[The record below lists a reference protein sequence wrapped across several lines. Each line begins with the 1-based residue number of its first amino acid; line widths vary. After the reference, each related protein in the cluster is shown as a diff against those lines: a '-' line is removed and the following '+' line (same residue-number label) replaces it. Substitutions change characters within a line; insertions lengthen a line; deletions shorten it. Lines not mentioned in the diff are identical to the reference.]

1 VRYLSL
7 RFKLL
12 IGFTLVFTL
21 IFAGAYYWFYTFA
34 TNEALDRITEDLVN
48 TMQAAVDG
56 IDGDQLERLYEEGEP
71 REDGYT
77 DDPRYWEQVGW
88 LGTVHEIEPR
98 AALYTFRAGDA
109 PNELVFI
116 TSSGAVA
123 DPQFGATFRESWIPE
138 DPNAVAANMA
148 GLKATTLQ
156 TTGRAGCTYG
166 TEGCKLA
173 PYEDGW
179 GQWVSAFAP
188 VRNTEGEVVA
198 ALGMDFQA
206 DYVRQVQ
213 DSIRSRTLLAF
224 GVTYAILFLL
234 VYSLSS
240 VITRPI
246 TALTAV
252 AERIGE
258 GNYEGVHE
266 QLARTSSANLFADET
281 TALSQVFEIMVDKVY
296 QREQTLRRQVEE
308 LRIEIDETRRQQDVG
323 EIVETD
329 FFREL
334 QAKARDMRA
343 RRDDRQTGSED
354 VPEGGKPVEPGEA
367 GAS

>member
-1 VRYLSL
+1 
-7 RFKLL
+7 
-12 IGFTLVFTL
+12 
-21 IFAGAYYWFYTFA
+21 
-34 TNEALDRITEDLVN
+34 
-48 TMQAAVDG
+48 
-56 IDGDQLERLYEEGEP
+56 
-71 REDGYT
+71 
-77 DDPRYWEQVGW
+77 
-88 LGTVHEIEPR
+88 
-98 AALYTFRAGDA
+98 
-109 PNELVFI
+109 
-116 TSSGAVA
+116 
-123 DPQFGATFRESWIPE
+123 
-138 DPNAVAANMA
+138 
-148 GLKATTLQ
+148 
-156 TTGRAGCTYG
+156 
-166 TEGCKLA
+166 
-173 PYEDGW
+173 
-179 GQWVSAFAP
+179 
-188 VRNTEGEVVA
+188 
-198 ALGMDFQA
+198 
-206 DYVRQVQ
+206 VRQVQ

-258 GNYEGVHE
+258 GDYEGVHE
-266 QLARTSSANLFADET
+266 QLARTSTAKLFADET